1 MLKGFKLEATDA
13 MSVVDKLTKVDM
25 VAATSAGD
33 IAESLRQFATTA
45 QLSGVDLDQA
55 IAMATT
61 IMDVSQA
68 GASTVGVAL
77 KSMLSRFGNVKA
89 GAFTGLDLDSE
100 TGEVGSESLNDL
112 EKVLKKLGI
121 SMRDTNLQFRD
132 FDDVL
137 EDIASQ
143 WSLYDNVTKNAIAT
157 AAAGTRQR
165 EAFLV
170 LMENMDKYHSLL
182 ETSQN
187 AEGTAEEKY
196 LSYQDSLQA
205 AQKRLS
211 AAWEEIA
218 LNSDVS
224 RFMTNL
230 TNFTT
235 LLVEQLPF
243 IAKWTTRIFAT
254 ISATKVPVWINKAWN
269 VLGGA
274 KLTNTIFSEI
284 PHSISQLNN
293 QHLLKK
299 RDKLYEKMDKEIFN
313 SNNAF
318 ESNDHQAQLIDKYQ
332 QVNLKVQ
339 KSKPGEIGQ
348 PVTGLQ
354 QSLEAIDKE
363 NTINPQS
370 YRNISKT
377 TSVTPVGS
385 FQNLIIAL
393 NNNTQS
399 TNTNTE
405 ALGGEATQNV
415 PLNTSSGEIPFWK
428 SIGAVASA
436 GAFGALMGGLSADTQ
451 HKTKSGEIVENSK
464 EAQTASTIGNAAI
477 GGVASMLQM
486 GPAWAKAIGM
496 ALQIAGPWIMTAIT
510 KAIDAERDARAERVE
525 AANNIVKAI
534 NSLENVTSSIS
545 DKIETLTDT
554 LSTSEWISKID
565 SVEDTLNSE
574 ENKETKAAIW
584 EQLSTND
591 KYSHL
596 NNISEFFD
604 LMASATGK
612 ERVEM
617 WHDFASAQNKVKQEN
632 MVRSKEDELYTLGTK
647 DRKYYRL
654 NKEIVIPVNQREKFE
669 SWRDKYQPGFSYHTD
684 ARGNSDRDIIT
695 GFNAGV
701 SSTEKITALKELQT
715 FFDQNSEE
723 WKQLEEAIRELTK
736 VEKQNSA
743 DRAAIYKE
751 SNKQLAN
758 NAIEDATYQG
768 RRLLDLTDYDLS
780 NLSSEQIREAIR
792 KDVQAKG
799 GFNGISLYGEEAD
812 QLLDQ
817 AIAGNSTLYAAIQ
830 GHTKTLN
837 QVIDNNDV
845 EIQKKFASALGVTR
859 EQLLDLQETLGELT
873 LADLIGGLENLRTK
887 AGEVTETLQNIVSA
901 GGLSAEA
908 AESLLTKHPELVRF
922 TGDPGAMATQL
933 IKQGNAYSV
942 AYQRG
947 MMQELMGSSSLFAE
961 LRKELHKN
969 TFNGT
974 NLEDALFSELNKP
987 EGAKALFNG
996 AKSLSDVYSRL
1007 SSATTLNDDD
1017 LMKKYG
1023 LSRKELERVQAL
1035 INEYYQVTVKD
1046 PIKEAQ
1052 FNMFSQHMQKVY
1064 EKQITNLNEQKSA
1077 LQEITSQRE
1086 YENKLI
1092 EAKIK
1097 LENAQQEKK
1106 RVWREGVGWS
1116 YESDQSAIEE
1126 AQKNLDSVN
1135 IDYKVAELESQITQ
1149 LQAEKDELANIEDNE
1164 SFDRMSEAFE
1174 SFKTELGKTF
1184 ESQGDV
1190 QKALQQFYKQIETKI
1205 SGPTEEDANAVTGEK
1220 TSDLDKAAQDL
1231 TKKKATMEQ
1240 AAKDHGVNSKEYYDA
1255 EKAYND
1261 SLTNFQT
1268 TYKKFSTD
1276 NAEAAYIWKNNTASD
1291 GVKNSDLL
1299 DYQESS
1305 SFKPQLK
1312 FNGQTYDVDLEAYNH
1327 EQNDG
1332 DAWIDTSNTSNNDD
1346 VMRYYAYKGL
1356 HNGVPKYADAQ
1367 AIIDAQTNEYGAG
1380 TLGLLE
1386 YMKARGVQTGTIIEN
1401 KTNGNKLVYI
1411 NGATSDF
1418 PQGGSV
1424 EPGFYKLTE
1433 SSDVEAAAE
1442 GSTGLAGGPT
1452 LVNELGTE
1460 AIISPWGTLTALPSA
1475 TGVVPADITKNL
1487 WQLGEMAPSIL
1498 KLLAQS
1504 SAFNNLPIA
1513 SLNNGGADNSLHIN
1527 SLTMNVNADE
1537 SFDIDSFTQ
1546 ELRNVMNLT
1555 RRERR

>member
-224 RFMTNL
+224 RFMTTL
-230 TNFTT
+230 TNLTT

-254 ISATKVPVWINKAWN
+254 MSATKVPVWINKAFN
-269 VLGGA
+269 TLGINSAVAQSVGFVSTELNNVSVLGDTA
-274 KLTNTIFSEI
+274 KADTSFS
-284 PHSISQLNN
+284 P
-293 QHLLKK
+293 
-299 RDKLYEKMDKEIFN
+299 
-313 SNNAF
+313 NA
-318 ESNDHQAQLIDKYQ
+318 N
-332 QVNLKVQ
+332 
-339 KSKPGEIGQ
+339 SKP
-348 PVTGLQ
+348 
-354 QSLEAIDKE
+354 SLGARIKNWYSHTSLAKTIKAIDSDNKKDPNSLQNSLHPSNAVA
-363 NTINPQS
+363 NTLIGAFN
-370 YRNISKT
+370 RN
-377 TSVTPVGS
+377 TSA
-385 FQNLIIAL
+385 I
-393 NNNTQS
+393 NNNTEAQGGKIDADNIDV
-399 TNTNTE
+399 NT
-405 ALGGEATQNV
+405 V
-415 PLNTSSGEIPFWK
+415 PTKGSKLLAAGK
-428 SIGAVASA
+428 AIGAVAA
-436 GAFGALMGGLSADTQ
+436 TFAFGALAGYASADTQ
-451 HKTKSGEIVENSK
+451 HTTASGETVENSK
-464 EAQTASTIGNAAI
+464 DAQMASSIGNAAI
-477 GGVASMLQM
+477 GGISSALQM
-486 GPAWAKAIGM
+486 GGFGM
-496 ALQIAGPWIMTAIT
+496 KVAGLFLQIAGPWIMQEIT

-534 NSLENVTSSIS
+534 NSLENVTSTIS
-545 DKIETLTDT
+545 DKIETLTDE
-554 LSTSEWISKID
+554 LPTSEWISKID

-584 EQLSTND
+584 EQLSVND

-612 ERVEM
+612 ERAEM
-617 WHDFASAQNKVKQEN
+617 WHDFASSQNKVKQEN

-669 SWRDKYQPGFSYHTD
+669 SWRDKYQPGFSYYTD
-684 ARGNSDRDIIT
+684 ARGNSDKDVIT

-715 FFDQNSEE
+715 FFDQNSEQ

-751 SNKQLAN
+751 SNQQLAN

-780 NLSSEQIREAIR
+780 NLSSDQIREAIR
-792 KDVQAKG
+792 KEVQVKG
-799 GFNGISLYGEEAD
+799 GFNGIPLYGEESD

-817 AIAGNSTLYAAIQ
+817 TIASNSKLYAAIQ

-859 EQLLDLQETLGELT
+859 DQLLDLQETLGELT

-908 AESLLTKHPELVRF
+908 AESLLSKHPELVRF

-947 MMQELMGSSSLFAE
+947 MMQELMGSSALFAE

-996 AKSLSDVYSRL
+996 AKSLSDVYSRM
-1007 SSATTLNDDD
+1007 SSAATLNDDD

-1164 SFDRMSEAFE
+1164 SFNRMSEAFE

-1231 TKKKATMEQ
+1231 TTKKAAMEQ
-1240 AAKDHGVNSKEYYDA
+1240 AAKDYGVHSNEYHEA

-1261 SLTNFQT
+1261 SLVKFQT
-1268 TYKKFSTD
+1268 AYKNFSTD
-1276 NAEAAYIWKNNTASD
+1276 NAEAADIWKNNTASD

-1299 DYQESS
+1299 DHQESS

-1312 FNGQTYDVDLEAYNH
+1312 FNGQTYDVDLSAYNH

-1367 AIIDAQTNEYGAG
+1367 AIVDAQTNEYGAG

-1433 SSDVEAAAE
+1433 SSDVKAAAE
-1442 GSTGLAGGPT
+1442 GSVGLPGGPT

-1513 SLNNGGADNSLHIN
+1513 SLNNGGADNSLNIN